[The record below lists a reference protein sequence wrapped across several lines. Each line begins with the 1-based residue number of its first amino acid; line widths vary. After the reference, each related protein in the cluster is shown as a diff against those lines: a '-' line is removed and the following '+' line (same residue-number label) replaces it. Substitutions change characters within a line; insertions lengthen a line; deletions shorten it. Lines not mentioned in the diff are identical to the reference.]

1 MSYYCIILD
10 LGQKKEKV
18 FGLIQEA
25 KKCILEKGRE
35 LLVTQVHVIAS
46 LALIYDVS
54 EDTQPLL
61 ASEDCSKQNQEAKKE
76 NEEEEEEEE
85 EEDEEEED
93 EEDEDEKRKGNAFE
107 LEQSG
112 SNTEANPERQ
122 GEEQMEED

>member
-1 MSYYCIILD
+1 MH
-10 LGQKKEKV
+10 V
-18 FGLIQEA
+18 PGLIQEA
-25 KKCILEKGRE
+25 KDYILEKGGE
-35 LLVTQVHVIAS
+35 LLVTQVHAIAS

-85 EEDEEEED
+85 EEEDEEE
-93 EEDEDEKRKGNAFE
+93 EDEKRKGNAIE

-112 SNTEANPERQ
+112 SNTEANPERS